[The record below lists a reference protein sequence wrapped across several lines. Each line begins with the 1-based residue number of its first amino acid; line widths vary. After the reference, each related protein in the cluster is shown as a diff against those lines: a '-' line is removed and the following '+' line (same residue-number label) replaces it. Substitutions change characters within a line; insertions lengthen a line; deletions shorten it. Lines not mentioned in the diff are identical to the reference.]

1 MFNDNFYR
9 DLTIMIKRVTLLALL
24 GVSAS
29 SIALA
34 DTYNPPAPAQP
45 CNLMCTEAIPGGFYV
60 GVTGIYAQPST
71 TGIGQIGDSL
81 QYQSADGQILSKN
94 TPFEPSNHGGIGAKA
109 GYDFASSANS
119 LEFDYLHFNSS
130 TPALINSGDTYSL
143 GSIHSPNV
151 VVPGS
156 VGLVADAKLA
166 YNLNQYDLWLAH
178 TFGSAVSD
186 FTFKPAIG
194 IRYASAS
201 ENETVAISDY
211 AFANA
216 GSAKLT
222 SDFQGLG
229 PEMGFDAHYK
239 LGYGFG
245 VIGHFDDAVLASR
258 ISGSSLV
265 DYIPSFG
272 VNSVFKLKDSNR
284 VSNVVTARLGA
295 DYKYV
300 FTNGSSLGLEGGYQA
315 IQYSDAFDITQGN
328 VNTTP
333 YGQHIVGVSSEDFSL
348 RGPYLTLTYHV

>member
-1 MFNDNFYR
+1 
-9 DLTIMIKRVTLLALL
+9 MIKRVTLLALL

-71 TGIGQIGDSL
+71 SGIGQVLNSF
-81 QYQSADGQILSKN
+81 QYQQADGQLLSQTK
-94 TPFEPSNHGGIGAKA
+94 PVEPSNYGGIGAKA

-130 TPALINSGDTYSL
+130 TSVGFDSAGLYSI
-143 GSIHSPNV
+143 GGIISPNIIF
-151 VVPGS
+151 PDPSS
-156 VGLVADAKLA
+156 VGAAGNEKLA

-178 TFGSAVSD
+178 TFGSSVSD
-186 FTFKPAIG
+186 FIFKPAIG
-194 IRYASAS
+194 IRYASISRNDTATS
-201 ENETVAISDY
+201 LSYNTVIGGGQQS
-211 AFANA
+211 
-216 GSAKLT
+216 

-258 ISGSSLV
+258 ISDSGENIS
-265 DYIPSFG
+265 IPSFG
-272 VNSVFKLKDSNR
+272 LNSVLKLKDSNR

-295 DYKYV
+295 DYQYV

-315 IQYSDAFDITQGN
+315 MQYSNAFDIVQGDLN
-328 VNTTP
+328 ITGP
-333 YGQHIVGVSSEDFSL
+333 YEQHITGVSSEDFSL